1 MKNNFPMIFDTHAH
15 YNDKAF
21 AKDLPQILARFP
33 EAGVGRAVNV
43 ADTEESF
50 AAVTA
55 LAKEYP
61 FFYAAIGVHPS
72 ECADMT
78 EETIEKEK
86 KFLRVPKA
94 VAIGEIG
101 LDYHWD
107 TPAREIQQKWFRRQL
122 SLAEELD
129 LPVIIHSRDAAQDT
143 MEILTEFAR
152 ERRNGDPENTHPLGV
167 VHCYSY
173 SAEQALQYVDMG
185 FFIGVGGVS
194 TFKNARRLKEAVRA
208 VPQEAIVLETD
219 CPYMAPEPHRG
230 ERNSSLYLPLVAA
243 AVGELKGISAG
254 AVIAQT
260 EKNAEKLYRIP
271 GTADD

>member
-1 MKNNFPMIFDTHAH
+1 MIFDTHAH